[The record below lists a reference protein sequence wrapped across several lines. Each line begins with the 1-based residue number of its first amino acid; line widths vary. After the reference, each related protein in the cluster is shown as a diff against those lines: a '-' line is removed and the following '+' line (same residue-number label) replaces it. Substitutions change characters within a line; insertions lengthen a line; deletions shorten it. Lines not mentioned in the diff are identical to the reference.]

1 MEETKEFY
9 DFCIPFNEDKVLLK
23 EVCEKLFV
31 LGYKTIAIELFFD
44 HSKKE
49 NSKRLADVFPKPH
62 DLMWLET
69 HFRNK
74 LKILQRIT
82 ICYADALVTH
92 AMTNSINL
100 RKFHIIA
107 GQPKTEAALAHCCT
121 AFNGDLLTFDA
132 QHGNHIHVSRK
143 GYQLAVKRGLFFEI
157 KYSPCI
163 TNTTVRK
170 DLIKI
175 AHNYFIKGKSKN
187 IIISSG
193 ANNVFELR
201 GPQDVTNLGFIFSL
215 SEDQAKCAINRFGRQ
230 LFLRAEC
237 RRLGKTIMFIKA
249 SGPVLFSDSCE
260 EKSELGNNAEIT
272 LGGNIREDSDPK
284 DQPSKKKRLF

>member
-157 KYSPCI
+157 KYSPC
-163 TNTTVRK
+163 
-170 DLIKI
+170 
-175 AHNYFIKGKSKN
+175 KSKN

>member
-23 EVCEKLFV
+23 EVCEKLVV

-44 HSKKE
+44 HSNRE
-49 NSKRLADVFPKPH
+49 NIKCLGDVFPKPH
-62 DLMWLET
+62 DLLWLET
-69 HFRNK
+69 FFQNK

-107 GQPKTEAALAHCCT
+107 GQPKNEAALAHCCT
-121 AFNGDLLTFDA
+121 SFNGDLLTFDA
-132 QHGNHIHVSRK
+132 SNHIYVSRK
-143 GYQLAVKRGLFFEI
+143 AYQLAVKRGLFFEI

-163 TNTTVRK
+163 TNTAVRK
-170 DLIKI
+170 DLVKI

-193 ANNVFELR
+193 ANNIFELR
-201 GPQDVTNLGFIFSL
+201 GPQDVTNLSFIFSL
-215 SEDQAKCAINRFGRQ
+215 SKDQANCAINRFGRQ

-237 RRLGKTIMFIKA
+237 RRLGKTIMVIKTC
-249 SGPVLFSDSCE
+249 GPVVFSDSSE
-260 EKSELGNNAEIT
+260 EKNELGNNAA
-272 LGGNIREDSDPK
+272 NIHEDPDPK
-284 DQPSKKKRLF
+284 EQPSKKKRLF